1 MKIKIGELRQLVK
14 SIIKEEK
21 VNESLHHLSFKNNL
35 ETILKVFQ
43 RHYNYPN
50 ISLETILSNERI
62 NAESVINKYPSF
74 KKIYTD
80 YLEKMDVIQNEHPFN
95 ASGYGVENSY
105 AHEQKEKMARDEFK
119 KRFEELMSF

>member
-21 VNESLHHLSFKNNL
+21 VNESLHLLNFKNNL
-35 ETILKVFQ
+35 ETILKAFQ